1 MRNSTVVALCPI
13 LLFCLM
19 SRSQADPAECQEA
32 ISDYKSAKDD
42 ISTAL
47 QVYIDC
53 VSNNDGHD
61 DSSSESSTLQ
71 SAQEDFED
79 AVSQYDR
86 NATSPE
92 KPAWSDQLLSR
103 SPLSSR
109 HPHERHL

>member
-1 MRNSTVVALCPI
+1 MRNSAVVALCLI

-32 ISDYKSAKDD
+32 ISDYKSAKGD

-47 QVYIDC
+47 QAYIDR

-61 DSSSESSTLQ
+61 DCSSEFSTLQ

-79 AVSQYDR
+79 AVSQYESEC
-86 NATSPE
+86 N
-92 KPAWSDQLLSR
+92 
-103 SPLSSR
+103 
-109 HPHERHL
+109 